1 MRIEGKD
8 YRTIWFEDN
17 VVKIIDQTKL
27 PHQFIIKDLKT
38 IKDAINAI
46 KIMEVR
52 GAPLIGATA
61 AYGLVLAIIE
71 NNDQSFLKKSADEL
85 ISSRPTAINL
95 RWAVDRMMN
104 KLSGLNSDKILEI
117 ALNEAKDICE
127 EDIKFCE
134 NIGLNG
140 LKIIEEI
147 YNKKKDT
154 VNILTHCN
162 AGWLATINWG
172 TATSP
177 IYHAHKKGIPVHV
190 WADETRPR
198 NQGANLTSYE
208 LNEEGIK
215 NTIIAD
221 NTGGILMQ
229 RGEVDMCIVGTDR
242 TLANGDVCNKVGTYL
257 KALAAHDNKIPFYV
271 ALPSSTIDWN
281 IKDHKD
287 IPIDD
292 TKIWAQ
298 RLSYVGELGYE
309 LYVEVKDA
317 KKIYELIIE
326 KGKDHNLSNCGMHAM
341 DIMRM
346 ESGFLHWGHDISPE
360 ENQYQAG
367 LSFTISN
374 KKNVD
379 FIGKSA
385 LEKIDKEKIKTRF
398 AKFTLKDSK
407 PGEPLL
413 LHDEPIYLEDKII
426 GRSTSGNYSF
436 NFKKNLTFGYINND
450 FSNEELQNKNLF
462 IEVEKKK
469 YPIEISNK
477 PLKQTNFKNN

>member
-1 MRIEGKD
+1 MRIEGKE

-38 IKDAINAI
+38 VKDAINAI

-95 RWAVDRMMN
+95 KWAVDRMMN

-162 AGWLATINWG
+162 AGWLA
-172 TATSP
+172 
-177 IYHAHKKGIPVHV
+177 
-190 WADETRPR
+190 TRPR

-287 IPIDD
+287 IPIEERNSDE
-292 TKIWAQ
+292 
-298 RLSYVGELGYE
+298 LSHMEGLDEKGNI
-309 LYVEVKDA
+309 
-317 KKIYELIIE
+317 KKIQIYPKKSKAMNLAFDVTPAKYVTGLITE
-326 KGKDHNLSNCGMHAM
+326 KGICEASE
-341 DIMRM
+341 R
-346 ESGFLHWGHDISPE
+346 
-360 ENQYQAG
+360 G
-367 LSFTISN
+367 L
-374 KKNVD
+374 
-379 FIGKSA
+379 
-385 LEKIDKEKIKTRF
+385 KE
-398 AKFTLKDSK
+398 L
-407 PGEPLL
+407 
-413 LHDEPIYLEDKII
+413 
-426 GRSTSGNYSF
+426 
-436 NFKKNLTFGYINND
+436 FK
-450 FSNEELQNKNLF
+450 
-462 IEVEKKK
+462 
-469 YPIEISNK
+469 
-477 PLKQTNFKNN
+477 

>member
-1 MRIEGKD
+1 MKIEGKE
-8 YRTIWFEDN
+8 YRTIWFENN

-38 IKDAINAI
+38 VKDAIKAI

-61 AYGLVLAIIE
+61 AYGLVLSIIE
-71 NNDQSFLKKSADEL
+71 NNDQSFLKKSAEDL
-85 ISSRPTAINL
+85 INSRPTAINL
-95 RWAVDRMMN
+95 KWAVDRMMN
-104 KLSGLNSDKILEI
+104 KLSGVNSDNILEI
-117 ALNEAKDICE
+117 ALNEAKEICE

-208 LNEEGIK
+208 LSEENIP

-242 TLANGDVCNKVGTYL
+242 TLANGDVCNKIGTYL
-257 KALAAHDNKIPFYV
+257 KALAAHDNKVPFYV
-271 ALPSSTIDWN
+271 ALPSSTIDWD
-281 IKDHKD
+281 IKNYKD
-287 IPIDD
+287 IPIEE
-292 TKIWAQ
+292 
-298 RLSYVGELGYE
+298 RNSEELSHIEGLDENGNV
-309 LYVEVKDA
+309 
-317 KKIYELIIE
+317 KKIQIYPKKSKSMNLAFDVTPAKYVTGLITE
-326 KGKDHNLSNCGMHAM
+326 KGVCEAS
-341 DIMRM
+341 
-346 ESGFLHWGHDISPE
+346 
-360 ENQYQAG
+360 
-367 LSFTISN
+367 
-374 KKNVD
+374 
-379 FIGKSA
+379 
-385 LEKIDKEKIKTRF
+385 EKG
-398 AKFTLKDSK
+398 LKD
-407 PGEPLL
+407 
-413 LHDEPIYLEDKII
+413 
-426 GRSTSGNYSF
+426 
-436 NFKKNLTFGYINND
+436 
-450 FSNEELQNKNLF
+450 LF
-462 IEVEKKK
+462 E
-469 YPIEISNK
+469 
-477 PLKQTNFKNN
+477 